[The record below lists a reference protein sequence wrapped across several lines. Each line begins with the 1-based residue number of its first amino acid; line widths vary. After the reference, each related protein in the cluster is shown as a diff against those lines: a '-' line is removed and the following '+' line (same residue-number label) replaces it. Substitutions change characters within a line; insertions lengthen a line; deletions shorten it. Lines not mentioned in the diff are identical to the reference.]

1 MDHRTVARR
10 ATARASTSAS
20 IESNRFQ
27 SETAAVRAGPSFNL
41 VLDGTWRTAGGE
53 KTAFHAAASDTCRQ
67 ASGKQTSMLE
77 PILMGVRLAMRSFHS
92 CDERL
97 PPPPLRRVHLDGAD
111 PSPSMRTHSS
121 RARST
126 SSARRRIPLHA
137 CPRGLRRA
145 SASEGGRRA
154 PPRSASAPAS
164 AGSRAAAAAPNPGRQ

>member
-1 MDHRTVARR
+1 MDHRTSHTTRR
-10 ATARASTSAS
+10 ATARAST
-20 IESNRFQ
+20 ESNRRHPSGPLVQPRSRRQHLAYTRVQRVVKRPHF
-27 SETAAVRAGPSFNL
+27 TLPRATRAGRLQVNKHRCL
-41 VLDGTWRTAGGE
+41 HVA
-53 KTAFHAAASDTCRQ
+53 
-67 ASGKQTSMLE
+67 
-77 PILMGVRLAMRSFHS
+77 ILMGVRLAMRSFHS

-97 PPPPLRRVHLDGAD
+97 PPPPLRRVHLDDAD

-145 SASEGGRRA
+145 SASEGDRRA

>member
-1 MDHRTVARR
+1 MDHRTVLARR
-10 ATARASTSAS
+10 ATARAS

-27 SETAAVRAGPSFNL
+27 SETAAIRAGPSFNL

-67 ASGKQTSMLE
+67 ASGKQHRLLSDR

-145 SASEGGRRA
+145 SASEGGLRA